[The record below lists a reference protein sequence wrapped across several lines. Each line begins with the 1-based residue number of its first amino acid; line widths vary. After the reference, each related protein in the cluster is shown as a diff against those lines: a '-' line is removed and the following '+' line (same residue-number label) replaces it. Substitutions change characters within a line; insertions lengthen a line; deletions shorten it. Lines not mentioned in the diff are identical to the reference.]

1 MGTVAPP
8 LHRAIRPSAGD
19 GRAWRWR
26 VPAGLSRPGEP
37 APARTPDVHFVPTD
51 TTKVREML
59 TAAQVGAGDL
69 VYDLGC
75 GDGRIVITAVKKYGA
90 RGVCVDIDPVR
101 IKESKNNADTAGV
114 TNRIE
119 FVEGD
124 LFEQDLSKATV
135 VTLYLLPSLNERL
148 RPKLFKEL
156 RPGTRIVSNAFDM
169 GAWKADRTLEHQ
181 DRVSGCRATP
191 ICGFSRPTCRG
202 SGDWSRRGQGRQDIH
217 ARHQAE
223 VPGGFGYRS
232 VGREAA
238 PASGLSRE
246 GRPAKLRAAGR
257 RGRGPGVTFT
267 GQVDGDRATRH
278 GQGEGRGMVVDRG
291 PHQARV
297 PARPAAHR
305 RRRQRSAPP
314 RRLR

>member
-1 MGTVAPP
+1 MGTVACIPS
-8 LHRAIRPSAGD
+8 RAFALLPAVVSTLALV
-19 GRAWRWR
+19 
-26 VPAGLSRPGEP
+26 VPDALAAQQTS

-59 TAAQVGAGDL
+59 TAAQVDSKDL

-101 IKESKNNADTAGV
+101 IKESRNNADTAGV
-114 TNRIE
+114 TRRIE

-169 GAWKADRTLEHQ
+169 GAWKADRTLNIKTFSGMQ
-181 DRVSGCRATP
+181 SYAYLWILPADVSGKWRLEPERGSATKEYTLDLKQKFQEVSGTASSGGKATP
-191 ICGFSRPTCRG
+191 LS
-202 SGDWSRRGQGRQDIH
+202 SVSVKGDQLSFVLSDG
-217 ARHQAE
+217 
-223 VPGGFGYRS
+223 
-232 VGREAA
+232 AA
-238 PASGLSRE
+238 DG
-246 GRPAKLRAAGR
+246 K
-257 RGRGPGVTFT
+257 GVTLT
-267 GQVDGDRATRH
+267 GRVDGDRASGTAKGKDGGWSWTAVRTKP
-278 GQGEGRGMVVDRG
+278 GS
-291 PHQARV
+291 
-297 PARPAAHR
+297 RPDLLPTG
-305 RRRQRSAPP
+305 SGGSE
-314 RRLR
+314 